1 MGVAAKRRLI
11 SLCYN
16 FIMKKEEINL
26 FDIHSHLHSKFFK
39 EDLGEVLEKMRE
51 KKVWTIS
58 VGVDFEDSKKAVELA
73 EKNKNI
79 FATIGIHP
87 TEKEY
92 FNEEEFQKLLESSEK
107 IVGIGE
113 CGLDYYWPKKDLESG
128 KIGEA
133 DFAAEITRQKK
144 LFEKQIDFGVKNNLP
159 LMLHIR
165 SFENADAHWD
175 AFEILDQKQK
185 EHKGKIR
192 ANFHFFTEGPE
203 IIEEIIKRNFSIS
216 LPGVITFA
224 NLNESIKKI
233 PLENLMIETDSPF
246 AAPKPFRGKTN
257 LPIYVEEVAR
267 KISEVKNIDFEEIKK
282 ISTKNALS
290 FWKI

>member
-1 MGVAAKRRLI
+1 MVE
-11 SLCYN
+11 
-16 FIMKKEEINL
+16 KKY
-26 FDIHSHLHSKFFK
+26 FDIHSHLHSDFFK
-39 EDLGEVLEKMRE
+39 ENNTAVIEEMKEKGF
-51 KKVWTIS
+51 WTIS

-87 TEKEY
+87 TEKEN
-92 FNEEEFQKLLESSEK
+92 FNEEKFQKLLESSKK

-113 CGLDYYWPKKDLESG
+113 CGLDFYWPKKDLESG

-133 DFAAEITRQKK
+133 DFAAEIERQKK
-144 LFEKQIDFGVKNNLP
+144 LFKKQIDFAVKNILP

-165 SFENADAHWD
+165 SFENADAHWA
-175 AFEILDQKQK
+175 AFEVLDQKQK

-192 ANFHFFTEGPE
+192 ADFHFFTEGPE
-203 IIEEIIKRNFSIS
+203 IVEEIIKRNFMIS

-224 NLNESIKKI
+224 NLDESIKKI

-246 AAPKPFRGKTN
+246 AAPKPYRGKINTP
-257 LPIYVEEVAR
+257 LYVDEVAKKIAKVKDIDIEEVR
-267 KISEVKNIDFEEIKK
+267 KKTFQ
-282 ISTKNALS
+282 NAEK
-290 FWKI
+290 FWLI